1 MAMHRYIC
9 WCLSLLLVVV
19 ILLGSGC
26 AKKTVVQPPTA
37 TEGEE
42 RAGIEEEK
50 LESTA
55 QRHGRSRRDITAR
68 AQAYGPEGIAFE
80 SEDLYFEYDQYTL
93 TSEAQALL
101 KKKAG
106 FLRKHPEI
114 MVTIEGHCDE
124 RGSSDYNLG
133 LGERRADSA
142 RSYLV
147 NLGIAPHRLAT
158 VSYGEEQP
166 VDPGHDESAYA
177 RNRRAH
183 LVIGAPED

>member
-1 MAMHRYIC
+1 MIKNSYLG
-9 WCLSLLLVVV
+9 WWLSVFLCGLILV
-19 ILLGSGC
+19 GGGC
-26 AKKTVVQPPTA
+26 AKKTVVQPQTA

-42 RAGIEEEK
+42 IGGIQEEE
-50 LESTA
+50 LEGAA
-55 QRHGRSRRDITAR
+55 QRQGRSRRGITAR

-93 TSEAQALL
+93 TPESQELL

-106 FLRKHPEI
+106 FLRKHPEV

-142 RSYLV
+142 RSYLI
-147 NLGIAPHRLAT
+147 NLGIAPNRLAT